1 MISLQASEFFENIQN
16 YHKDID
22 DIYETPSDVIPTLRS
37 YQRRAVKWM
46 VDREKNNDCKLI
58 RNECFTFS
66 FNMQLCSSG

>member
-1 MISLQASEFFENIQN
+1 MIHLQASEFFQSIKY

-22 DIYETPSDVIPTLRS
+22 DIFEQPSNVIPTLRS

-58 RNECFTFS
+58 KNKYFKI
-66 FNMQLCSSG
+66 FN